1 MNIYIYMGE
10 NFELCT
16 KQSEEDRN
24 KKLKKHINGMFIIE
38 VHIFKH
44 YKNPIIPVHFLWNK
58 F

>member
-1 MNIYIYMGE
+1 MGE

-24 KKLKKHINGMFIIE
+24 KKLNKHINGMFIIE
-38 VHIFKH
+38 EHIFKH
-44 YKNPIIPVHFLWNK
+44 YKNLIIPVHFLWNK

>member
-1 MNIYIYMGE
+1 MYMGE

-38 VHIFKH
+38 EHIFKH